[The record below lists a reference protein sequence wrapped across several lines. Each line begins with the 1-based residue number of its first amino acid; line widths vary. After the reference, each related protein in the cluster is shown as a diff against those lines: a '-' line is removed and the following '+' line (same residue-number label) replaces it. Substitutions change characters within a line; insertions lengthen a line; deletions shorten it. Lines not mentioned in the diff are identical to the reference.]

1 MTGQKIDHGEKR
13 RELEVVDRCEYKR
26 YSLSTPA
33 YSLSHD
39 GERQA
44 PAEADVSLGK
54 ENEFW
59 ITNGDRFPGLLWSPA
74 RTRAGDQQAETPRKT
89 GLHSSFKQLSA
100 HKGVCLQC
108 IQPSLCP
115 APGPLSF
122 GPQESCLPFS
132 SPPKTLSWRLKMSKC
147 ETRLHIGLCWGFVFA
162 RRLGGEDC
170 VSWLFLNPDFWNLIW
185 KNTKMKTGNSSHESL
200 VALGILFR
208 WACYSLEWPGA
219 QGVWDWQTTEMHR
232 GSRQFQKA
240 PLLSIPGEENATLT
254 WHLTSR
260 PCCMPGSVLDGDGKS
275 WSLVIMG
282 AHLLDE
288 EIDGCNIFMIGA
300 WWGKIQGSRWRC

>member
-1 MTGQKIDHGEKR
+1 MTGQKIDHGEQR

-74 RTRAGDQQAETPRKT
+74 RARAGDQQAETPRKT

-100 HKGVCLQC
+100 HKGVCLQL

-115 APGPLSF
+115 APGTLSF

-132 SPPKTLSWRLKMSKC
+132 SHPKRWVGVWKWVSVKRDCTLVS
-147 ETRLHIGLCWGFVFA
+147 A
-162 RRLGGEDC
+162 ED
-170 VSWLFLNPDFWNLIW
+170 LFLPD
-185 KNTKMKTGNSSHESL
+185 GL
-200 VALGILFR
+200 VEKIAFLGYF
-208 WACYSLEWPGA
+208 
-219 QGVWDWQTTEMHR
+219 
-232 GSRQFQKA
+232 
-240 PLLSIPGEENATLT
+240 
-254 WHLTSR
+254 
-260 PCCMPGSVLDGDGKS
+260 
-275 WSLVIMG
+275 
-282 AHLLDE
+282 
-288 EIDGCNIFMIGA
+288 
-300 WWGKIQGSRWRC
+300 